1 MQAAVMITW
10 LPYAIRLLWE
20 LLSASIEEE
29 ETLHYGAQIQ
39 VDPNP
44 AAHQPFDFTQHKPFD
59 FAQDKP
65 FDFAQDKP
73 RLAAFCSGRDLSQC
87 QSRLGGGQ
95 CHQPAWL
102 RRIFQEHSK
111 WSKGRLA

>member
-1 MQAAVMITW
+1 MITW

-65 FDFAQDKP
+65 FGYPQRFARSP
-73 RLAAFCSGRDLSQC
+73 PARCG
-87 QSRLGGGQ
+87 SR
-95 CHQPAWL
+95 CRK
-102 RRIFQEHSK
+102 RRS
-111 WSKGRLA
+111 RPCR